1 MYMIIEFN
9 KNIGESMNDV
19 ITRFRIEYNL
29 KKEEKVSFAGRLDPL
44 AFGKIILLTESDKF
58 DQDKFCNFDKIYS
71 FSVLHD
77 FQTDTYDLMGLING
91 FKRFNEFV
99 LDEPILITQS
109 YPPYSSKTI
118 NVNGK
123 MTKLW
128 ELAKQNNLSD
138 KKIPTKD
145 VNIYYVKKI
154 TQQEITGI
162 DLYDLI
168 CNIINKVNGNFRQ
181 EEIKNKWKN
190 CVEFDKIYNVSNYET
205 KISSGGYVR
214 SIANNMNGTAFNI
227 CREQYIN

>member
-1 MYMIIEFN
+1 MIIEFN

-19 ITRFRIEYNL
+19 INRFRIEYNL

-44 AFGKIILLTESDKF
+44 AFGKIILLTESDKY

-77 FQTDTYDLMGLING
+77 FQTDTYDVMGLITHEN
-91 FKRFNEFV
+91 KFNELTF
-99 LDEPILITQS
+99 ENIKSIKQS

-128 ELAKQNNLSD
+128 ELAKANNLSD
-138 KKIPTKD
+138 KIIPTKD
-145 VNIYYVKKI
+145 VKIYYVKKI
-154 TQQEITGI
+154 SQREIKGI
-162 DLYDLI
+162 DLYNLI
-168 CNIINKVNGNFRQ
+168 CNNINKVNGNFRQ
-181 EEIKNKWKN
+181 QEILKKWQKNIN
-190 CVEFDKIYNVSNYET
+190 FDYIYKITDYET

-227 CREQYIN
+227 CRQKYIN